1 MVTEK
6 KAKEATERAA
16 KAEEA
21 DLSKKDAFAELQ
33 KLVTTQQPASEHDK
47 KLSSSNGAPKVS
59 KTLQPLY
66 IPFNYKDSC
75 GKGIEEEYLSEDGH
89 LAVDSKWQSHWCICR
104 NVWVNL
110 EGL

>member
-47 KLSSSNGAPKVS
+47 KLLSSNGAPKVS
-59 KTLQPLY
+59 KNIAT
-66 IPFNYKDSC
+66 S
-75 GKGIEEEYLSEDGH
+75 
-89 LAVDSKWQSHWCICR
+89 ICTFK
-104 NVWVNL
+104 L
-110 EGL
+110 

>member
-33 KLVTTQQPASEHDK
+33 KLVTTQQTASEHDK
-47 KLSSSNGAPKVS
+47 KPLSSNGAPKVS
-59 KTLQPLY
+59 KNIVTSICTCKLR
-66 IPFNYKDSC
+66 NSC
-75 GKGIEEEYLSEDGH
+75 GKGIEEECLSEDGH
-89 LAVDSKWQSHWCICR
+89 LTVDRK
-104 NVWVNL
+104 
-110 EGL
+110 